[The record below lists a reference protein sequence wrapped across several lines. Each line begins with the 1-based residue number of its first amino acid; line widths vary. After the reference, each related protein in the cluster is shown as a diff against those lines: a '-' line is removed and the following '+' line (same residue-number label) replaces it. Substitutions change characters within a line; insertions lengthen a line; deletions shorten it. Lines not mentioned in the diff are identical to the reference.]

1 MHLAHRFAVRNYF
14 RQKPGMV
21 VKQGATTIMRGL
33 RRRLIRKQLSM
44 VIRLGFIGYGIMGE
58 RLLRAALN
66 HDPAVLTV
74 AGVWDPSASAMAR
87 LEKDLPQVAR
97 LASSDA
103 VIAASD
109 CLYIASPPAS
119 HLGYARAAFAQD
131 KAVFCE
137 KPLAVDV
144 ADAEAFVAETAKA
157 GARGGVNFP
166 FASSFAVDQ
175 LRAWMAEGVT
185 GDVQRIDIEIGFAAW
200 PRPWQ
205 VDAAGWLDARAQ
217 GGFTREV
224 GSHFLFLARRL
235 FGPLD
240 LQSHSVAYPEA
251 GKSERSIAA
260 ALQAGRLPVALS
272 GVVGDTDK
280 PDHNI
285 FRITG
290 PQGAIR
296 LRDWSIAE
304 KQEKDGSWR
313 EAPDALPNEKMR
325 PLVLRR
331 QLDKVAALTRRQP
344 QDLATLAEAAEV
356 QRVVETILQG

>member
-1 MHLAHRFAVRNYF
+1 MASAPV
-14 RQKPGMV
+14 
-21 VKQGATTIMRGL
+21 
-33 RRRLIRKQLSM
+33 
-44 VIRLGFIGYGIMGE
+44 RLGIIGYGIMGE

-74 AGVWDPSASAMAR
+74 AGVWDPSVAAMAR
-87 LEKDLPQVAR
+87 LKADLPQVVQIGSA
-97 LASSDA
+97 AA
-103 VIAASD
+103 VIEACD

-119 HLGYARAAFAQD
+119 HLAYAREAFG
-131 KAVFCE
+131 KGRAVFCE

-144 ADAEAFVAETAKA
+144 ADAEKFVAEAAKS
-157 GARGGVNFP
+157 GGRGGVNFP

-185 GDVQRIDIEIGFAAW
+185 GDVQRIDVEIGFMQW

-205 VDAAGWLDARAQ
+205 MDAVSWLDARAQ

-235 FGPLD
+235 FGPLS
-240 LQSHSVAYPEA
+240 LQGHSIAYPEA
-251 GKSERSIAA
+251 EQSERSIAVT
-260 ALQAGRLPVALS
+260 LNAGSLPVSIS
-272 GVVGDTDK
+272 GTVGETDK
-280 PDHNI
+280 PDHNL
-285 FRITG
+285 FRIIG
-290 PQGAIR
+290 PKGSIR

-304 KQEKDGSWR
+304 RQDKDGSWH

-325 PLVLRR
+325 PLVLQR
-331 QLDKVAALTRRQP
+331 QLNKVAALTHGQA

-356 QRVVETILQG
+356 QRVVETILRG

>member
-1 MHLAHRFAVRNYF
+1 MASAPV
-14 RQKPGMV
+14 
-21 VKQGATTIMRGL
+21 
-33 RRRLIRKQLSM
+33 
-44 VIRLGFIGYGIMGE
+44 RLGFIGYGIMGE
-58 RLLRAALN
+58 RLLRAALD

-74 AGVWDPSASAMAR
+74 AGVWDPSAPAMAR
-87 LEKDLPQVAR
+87 LQAELPQVAR
-97 LASSDA
+97 LGSSDA

-119 HLGYARAAFAQD
+119 HLSYARAAFA
-131 KAVFCE
+131 KGLAVFCE

-144 ADAEAFVAETAKA
+144 TDAEDFVAEAQKSQ
-157 GARGGVNFP
+157 ARGGVNFP

-205 VDAAGWLDARAQ
+205 VDAASWLDARAQ

-235 FGPLD
+235 FGPLT
-240 LQSHSVAYPEA
+240 LQSHSIAYPEA

-260 ALQAGRLPVALS
+260 ALMAGSLPVSVS
-272 GVVGDTDK
+272 GMVGDTDK

-285 FRITG
+285 FRISG
-290 PQGAIR
+290 PKGAIR

-304 KQEKDGSWR
+304 KQQKDGSWR

-325 PLVLRR
+325 PLVLKR
-331 QLDKVAALTRRQP
+331 QLDKVAGLTRRQP
-344 QDLATLAEAAEV
+344 QDLATFAEAAEV
-356 QRVVETILQG
+356 QRVVETILKG

>member
-1 MHLAHRFAVRNYF
+1 MSSV
-14 RQKPGMV
+14 
-21 VKQGATTIMRGL
+21 
-33 RRRLIRKQLSM
+33 
-44 VIRLGFIGYGIMGE
+44 RLGIIGYGIMGE

-74 AGVWDPSASAMAR
+74 AGVWDPSAQAMAR
-87 LEKDLPQVAR
+87 LKSDLPQVTQ
-97 LASSDA
+97 LASADA
-103 VIAASD
+103 VIAACD

-119 HLGYARAAFAQD
+119 HLAYARAAFEQD
-131 KAVFCE
+131 VAVFCE
-137 KPLAVDV
+137 KPLAVDT
-144 ADAEAFVAETAKA
+144 ADAEAFVREAASSK
-157 GARGGVNFP
+157 ARGGINFP

-185 GDVQRIDIEIGFAAW
+185 GPEDDRVQRIDIEIGFAHW

-205 VDAAGWLDARAQ
+205 MDAVSWLDARAQ
-217 GGFTREV
+217 GGFAREV

-235 FGPLD
+235 FGPLT
-240 LQSHSVAYPEA
+240 LQDHSVAYPEA
-251 GKSERSIAA
+251 GKSERRIGGT
-260 ALQAGRLPVALS
+260 LLAGTLPVTLS
-272 GVVGDTDK
+272 GVVGETDK

-290 PQGAIR
+290 PKGAIR

-304 KQEKDGSWR
+304 KQDRDGSWH

-325 PLVLRR
+325 PLVLKR
-331 QLDKVAALTRRQP
+331 QLDKVAAMTRRQP
-344 QDLATLAEAAEV
+344 QDLATFAEAAEV